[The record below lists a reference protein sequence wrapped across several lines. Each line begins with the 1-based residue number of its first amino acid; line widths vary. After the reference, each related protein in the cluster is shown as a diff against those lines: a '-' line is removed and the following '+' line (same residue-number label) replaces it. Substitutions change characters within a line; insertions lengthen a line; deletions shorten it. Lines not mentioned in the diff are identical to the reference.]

1 MKNENANAIANANA
15 THGNKRSKNRLVG
28 KMQQMAHLL
37 YIDQKHIASDQT
49 SLIRFYLLMVCVCA
63 VIVAVICLF
72 GVFSVFCER
81 FSFPFH
87 FVFTFPFRCY
97 FASVFLFVLSC
108 FHCKKMNYG
117 VGRHKCKARSLFS
130 SLCLFRLFR
139 HIVSLFQQK
148 LKANIRS
155 QRHIIKGCRDQ
166 QKCPFF
172 FEYNFE

>member
-1 MKNENANAIANANA
+1 
-15 THGNKRSKNRLVG
+15 
-28 KMQQMAHLL
+28 
-37 YIDQKHIASDQT
+37 
-49 SLIRFYLLMVCVCA
+49 MVCVCA

-108 FHCKKMNYG
+108 FHYKKMNYG

-172 FEYNFE
+172 FEYNFEWSNLNNFTYEPIIRYTLTRCKRFIICLLACIRRRHRLRSNHAR

>member
-1 MKNENANAIANANA
+1 M
-15 THGNKRSKNRLVG
+15 TRLHWY
-28 KMQQMAHLL
+28 AF
-37 YIDQKHIASDQT
+37 I
-49 SLIRFYLLMVCVCA
+49 LMVCVSVLLLLLSFVHLVCF
-63 VIVAVICLF
+63 L
-72 GVFSVFCER
+72 FSVSAFHFHFTLC
-81 FSFPFH
+81 SLFPFVAILH
-87 FVFTFPFRCY
+87 RC
-97 FASVFLFVLSC
+97 FCLVLSC
-108 FHCKKMNYG
+108 FHYKKMNYG

-172 FEYNFE
+172 FEYNFEWSNLNNFTYEPIIRYTLTRCKRFIICLLACIRRRHRLRSNHAR